1 MTPIYCDQAATSFP
15 KPKAVIE
22 AISSFLTNTSGSPG
36 RSAHRYAIEAGRAVF
51 EAREGVADFFNCPSS
66 EQVIFTANVTESLNL
81 VLLGLLQPGD
91 HVVTTSMEHNSVMR
105 PLQYLKESRNVDFTV
120 VSCDDRGRLDPED
133 IQKALRPETRLVV
146 VNHASNVTG
155 TILPIEAV
163 GEIKGDAFFLIDTA
177 QSAGVIPIDMQ
188 GAGVDFLAFTGHKSL
203 LGPAGIGGLCL
214 SKDIRLNPLKRG
226 GTGSRSESW
235 AHPDFLPDRYES
247 GTPNTVGIVGLDA
260 GIRFIQEQGLERI
273 RGHELQLIRQMMEG
287 LSGIKCVKIYG
298 PRAADEKTGI
308 VSLNIEGKSPSEVCL
323 ILDRKYGIMTRGGLH
338 CAPIAH
344 KTIGTFPDGTV
355 RLSLSYF
362 NIMEEVDQVIRAI
375 DEISH
380 GK

>member
-1 MTPIYCDQAATSFP
+1 MAPIYCDQAATSFP
-15 KPKAVIE
+15 KPRAVIE
-22 AISSFLTNTSGSPG
+22 AVSSFLINTSGSPG
-36 RSAHRYAIEAGRAVF
+36 RSAHRYAIEAGKAVF
-51 EAREGVADFFNCPSS
+51 EARETVADFFNCPSS

-91 HVVTTSMEHNSVMR
+91 HVVTTAMEHNSVMR
-105 PLQYLKESRNVDFTV
+105 PLQYLKESGKVDFTV
-120 VSCDDRGRLDPED
+120 VSCDNQGRLAPEN

-163 GEIKGDAFFLIDTA
+163 GEIKGNAFFLVDTA

-188 GAGVDFLAFTGHKSL
+188 KAKVDFLAFTGHKSL
-203 LGPAGIGGLCL
+203 LGPTGIGGLCL

-235 AHPDFLPDRYES
+235 VHPDFLPDRYES
-247 GTPNTVGIVGLDA
+247 GTPNSLGIVGLNA
-260 GIRFIQEQGLERI
+260 GIRFIQDLGLERI
-273 RGHELQLIRQMMEG
+273 RAHELRLIRQMTEG
-287 LSGIKCVKIYG
+287 LSAIKGVKIYG

-344 KTIGTFPDGTV
+344 KTIGTFPNGTV
-355 RLSLSYF
+355 RLSLGYF
-362 NIMEEVDQVIRAI
+362 NTMEEVDQVIRAI
-375 DEISH
+375 YEIS
-380 GK
+380 KM

>member
-1 MTPIYCDQAATSFP
+1 MMPIYCDQAATSFP
-15 KPKAVIE
+15 KPKAVVE

-51 EAREGVADFFNCPSS
+51 ETRETVADFFNCPSS

-81 VLLGLLQPGD
+81 VLSGLLQPGD

-105 PLQYLKESRNVDFTV
+105 PLQYLKESRKVDFTV
-120 VSCDDRGRLDPED
+120 VSCDDQGRLAPEN
-133 IQKALRPETRLVV
+133 IRKALRPETRLVV

-163 GEIKGDAFFLIDTA
+163 GGIKGNALFLIDTA

-188 GAGVDFLAFTGHKSL
+188 KAGIDFLAFTGHKSL
-203 LGPAGIGGLCL
+203 LGPTGIGGLCL

-247 GTPNTVGIVGLDA
+247 GTPNTVGIVGLNA
-260 GIRFIQEQGLERI
+260 GIKFIQEQGLERI
-273 RGHELQLIRQMMEG
+273 RAHELRLIRQMMDG
-287 LSGIKCVKIYG
+287 LNAIKGVKIYG
-298 PRAADEKTGI
+298 PQAADEKTGI

-323 ILDRKYGIMTRGGLH
+323 IFDRKYGIMTRGGLH

-344 KTIGTFPDGTV
+344 KTIGTFPNGTV
-355 RLSLSYF
+355 RLSLGYF
-362 NIMEEVDQVIRAI
+362 NTLEEVDQAIRAI
-375 DEISH
+375 YEIS
-380 GK
+380 KM

>member
-1 MTPIYCDQAATSFP
+1 MMPIYGDQAATSFP
-15 KPKAVIE
+15 KPRAVIE
-22 AISSFLTNTSGSPG
+22 AVSSFLTNTSGSPG
-36 RSAHRYAIEAGRAVF
+36 RSAHGYAIEAGRAVF
-51 EAREGVADFFNCPSS
+51 EARETVADFFNCPSS

-81 VLLGLLQPGD
+81 VLLGLLQSGD

-105 PLQYLKESRNVDFTV
+105 PLQYLKESGKVDFTV
-120 VSCDDRGRLDPED
+120 VSCDDQGRLAPEN
-133 IQKALRPETRLVV
+133 IQKALRPETRLIV

-163 GEIKGDAFFLIDTA
+163 GEIKGNAFFLIDTA

-188 GAGVDFLAFTGHKSL
+188 KAKVDFLAFTGHKSL
-203 LGPAGIGGLCL
+203 LGPTGIGGLCL

-235 AHPDFLPDRYES
+235 VHPDFLPDRYES
-247 GTPNTVGIVGLDA
+247 GTPNSLGIVGLNA
-260 GIRFIQEQGLERI
+260 GIRFIQDLGLERI
-273 RGHELQLIRQMMEG
+273 RAHELRLIRQMTEG
-287 LSGIKCVKIYG
+287 LSAIKGVKIYG

-344 KTIGTFPDGTV
+344 KTIGTFPNGTV
-355 RLSLSYF
+355 RLSLGYF
-362 NIMEEVDQVIRAI
+362 NTMEEVDQVIRAI
-375 DEISH
+375 YEIS
-380 GK
+380 KM

>member
-1 MTPIYCDQAATSFP
+1 MAPIYGDQAATSFP
-15 KPKAVIE
+15 KPRAVIE
-22 AISSFLTNTSGSPG
+22 AVSSFLTNTSGSPG
-36 RSAHRYAIEAGRAVF
+36 RSAHGYAIEAGRAVF
-51 EAREGVADFFNCPSS
+51 EARETVADFFNCPSS

-105 PLQYLKESRNVDFTV
+105 PLQYLKESGKVDFTV
-120 VSCDDRGRLDPED
+120 VSCDDQGRLAPEN
-133 IQKALRPETRLVV
+133 IQKALRPETRLIV

-163 GEIKGDAFFLIDTA
+163 GEIKGNAFFLIDTA

-188 GAGVDFLAFTGHKSL
+188 KAKVDFLAFTGHKSL
-203 LGPAGIGGLCL
+203 LGPTGIGGLCL

-235 AHPDFLPDRYES
+235 VHPDFLPDRYES
-247 GTPNTVGIVGLDA
+247 GTPNSLGIVGLNA
-260 GIRFIQEQGLERI
+260 GIRFIQDLGLERI
-273 RGHELQLIRQMMEG
+273 RAHELRLIRQMTEG
-287 LSGIKCVKIYG
+287 LSAIKGVKIYG

-344 KTIGTFPDGTV
+344 KTIGTFPNGTV
-355 RLSLSYF
+355 RLSLGYF
-362 NIMEEVDQVIRAI
+362 NTMEEVDQVIRAI
-375 DEISH
+375 YEIS
-380 GK
+380 KM

>member
-1 MTPIYCDQAATSFP
+1 MMPIYGDQAATSFP
-15 KPKAVIE
+15 KPRAVIE
-22 AISSFLTNTSGSPG
+22 AVSSFLTNTSGSPG
-36 RSAHRYAIEAGRAVF
+36 RSAHGYAIEAGRAVF
-51 EAREGVADFFNCPSS
+51 EARETVADFFNCPSS

-105 PLQYLKESRNVDFTV
+105 PLQYLKESGKVDFTV
-120 VSCDDRGRLDPED
+120 VSCDDQGRLAPEN

-163 GEIKGDAFFLIDTA
+163 GEIKGNAFFLIDTA

-188 GAGVDFLAFTGHKSL
+188 KAKVDFLAFTGHKSL
-203 LGPAGIGGLCL
+203 LGPTGIGGLCL

-235 AHPDFLPDRYES
+235 VHPDFLPDRYES
-247 GTPNTVGIVGLDA
+247 GTPNSLGIVGLNA
-260 GIRFIQEQGLERI
+260 GIRFIQDLGLERI
-273 RGHELQLIRQMMEG
+273 RAHELRLIRQMTEG
-287 LSGIKCVKIYG
+287 LSAIKGVKIYG

-344 KTIGTFPDGTV
+344 KTIGTFPNGTV
-355 RLSLSYF
+355 RLSLGYF
-362 NIMEEVDQVIRAI
+362 NTMEEVDQVIRAI
-375 DEISH
+375 YEISQM
-380 GK
+380 

>member
-1 MTPIYCDQAATSFP
+1 MAPIYCDQAATSFP
-15 KPKAVIE
+15 KPRAVIE
-22 AISSFLTNTSGSPG
+22 AISSFLINTSGSPG

-51 EAREGVADFFNCPSS
+51 EARETVADFFNCPSS

-81 VLLGLLQPGD
+81 VLSGLLQPGD

-105 PLQYLKESRNVDFTV
+105 PLQYLKESGKVDFTV
-120 VSCDDRGRLDPED
+120 VSCYDQGRLAPEN

-163 GEIKGDAFFLIDTA
+163 GEIKGNAFFLIDTA

-188 GAGVDFLAFTGHKSL
+188 KAKVDFLAFTGHKSL
-203 LGPAGIGGLCL
+203 LGPTGIGGLCL

-235 AHPDFLPDRYES
+235 VHPDFLPDRYES
-247 GTPNTVGIVGLDA
+247 GTPNSVGIVGLDA
-260 GIRFIQEQGLERI
+260 GIRFIQEQGIERI
-273 RGHELQLIRQMMEG
+273 RAHELQLIRQMMEG
-287 LSGIKCVKIYG
+287 LSGIKGVKIYG

-344 KTIGTFPDGTV
+344 KTIGTFPNGTV
-355 RLSLSYF
+355 RLSLGYF
-362 NIMEEVDQVIRAI
+362 NTMEEVDQVIRAI
-375 DEISH
+375 YEIS
-380 GK
+380 KM

>member
-1 MTPIYCDQAATSFP
+1 MAPIYCDQAATSFP
-15 KPKAVIE
+15 KPRAVIE
-22 AISSFLTNTSGSPG
+22 AVSSFLTNTSGSPG

-51 EAREGVADFFNCPSS
+51 EARETVTDFFNCPSS
-66 EQVIFTANVTESLNL
+66 EQVVFTANVTESLNL
-81 VLLGLLQPGD
+81 VLSGLLQPGD

-105 PLQYLKESRNVDFTV
+105 PLQYLKESRKVDFTV
-120 VSCDDRGRLDPED
+120 VSCDDQGRLAPKN

-163 GEIKGDAFFLIDTA
+163 GEIKGNAFFLIDAA

-188 GAGVDFLAFTGHKSL
+188 KAKVDFLAFTGHKSL
-203 LGPAGIGGLCL
+203 LSTTGIGGLCL

-235 AHPDFLPDRYES
+235 AHPDFLPDRYEG
-247 GTPNTVGIVGLDA
+247 GTPNTVGIVGLNA
-260 GIRFIQEQGLERI
+260 GIKFIQEQGLERI
-273 RGHELQLIRQMMEG
+273 RAHELQLIRQMMDG
-287 LSGIKCVKIYG
+287 LNAIKGVKIYG

-323 ILDRKYGIMTRGGLH
+323 VLDRKYGIMTRGGLH

-344 KTIGTFPDGTV
+344 KTIGTFPNGTV
-355 RLSLSYF
+355 RLSLGYF
-362 NIMEEVDQVIRAI
+362 NTMEEVDQVIRAI
-375 DEISH
+375 YEIS
-380 GK
+380 KM

>member
-1 MTPIYCDQAATSFP
+1 MAPIYCDQAATSFP
-15 KPKAVIE
+15 KPRAVIE
-22 AISSFLTNTSGSPG
+22 AVSSFLINTSGSPG
-36 RSAHRYAIEAGRAVF
+36 RSAHGYAIEAGRAVF
-51 EAREGVADFFNCPSS
+51 EARETVADFFNCPSS

-81 VLLGLLQPGD
+81 VLLGLLQSGD

-105 PLQYLKESRNVDFTV
+105 PLQYLKESGKVDFTV
-120 VSCDDRGRLDPED
+120 VSCDDQGRLAPEN
-133 IQKALRPETRLVV
+133 IQKALRPETRLIV
-146 VNHASNVTG
+146 VNHVSNVTG

-163 GEIKGDAFFLIDTA
+163 GEIKGNAFFLIDTA

-188 GAGVDFLAFTGHKSL
+188 KAKVDFLAFTGHKSL
-203 LGPAGIGGLCL
+203 LGPTGIGGLCL

-235 AHPDFLPDRYES
+235 VHPDFLPDRYES
-247 GTPNTVGIVGLDA
+247 GTPNSLGIVGLNA
-260 GIRFIQEQGLERI
+260 GIRFIQDLGLERI
-273 RGHELQLIRQMMEG
+273 RAHELRLIRKMTEG
-287 LSGIKCVKIYG
+287 LSAIKGVKIYG

-344 KTIGTFPDGTV
+344 KTIGTFPNGAV
-355 RLSLSYF
+355 RLSLGYF
-362 NIMEEVDQVIRAI
+362 NTREEVDQVIRAI
-375 DEISH
+375 YEIS
-380 GK
+380 KM

>member
-1 MTPIYCDQAATSFP
+1 MAPIYCDQAATSFP
-15 KPKAVIE
+15 KPRAVIE
-22 AISSFLTNTSGSPG
+22 AVSSFLINTSGSPG

-51 EAREGVADFFNCPSS
+51 EARETVADFFNCPSS

-81 VLLGLLQPGD
+81 VLLGLLQSGD

-105 PLQYLKESRNVDFTV
+105 PLQYLKESGKVDFTV
-120 VSCDDRGRLDPED
+120 VSCDDQGRLAPEN

-163 GEIKGDAFFLIDTA
+163 GEIKGNAFFLIDMA

-188 GAGVDFLAFTGHKSL
+188 KAKVDFLAFTGHKSL
-203 LGPAGIGGLCL
+203 LGPTGIGGLCL

-235 AHPDFLPDRYES
+235 VHPDFLPDRYES
-247 GTPNTVGIVGLDA
+247 GTPNSLGIVGLNA
-260 GIRFIQEQGLERI
+260 GIRFIQDLGLERI
-273 RGHELQLIRQMMEG
+273 RAHELRLIRQMTEG
-287 LSGIKCVKIYG
+287 LSAIKGVKIYG

-344 KTIGTFPDGTV
+344 KTIGTFPNGTV
-355 RLSLSYF
+355 RLSLGYF
-362 NIMEEVDQVIRAI
+362 NTMEEVDQVIRAI
-375 DEISH
+375 YEISRM
-380 GK
+380 

>member
-1 MTPIYCDQAATSFP
+1 MMPIYCDQAATSFP
-15 KPKAVIE
+15 KPKAVVE

-51 EAREGVADFFNCPSS
+51 EARETIAVFFNCPSS

-105 PLQYLKESRNVDFTV
+105 PLQYLRESRNVDFTV
-120 VSCDDRGRLDPED
+120 VSCDDQGQLDPED
-133 IQKALRPETRLVV
+133 IRRVLRSETRFVV

-163 GEIKGDAFFLIDTA
+163 GEIKGDAFFLVDTA

-188 GAGVDFLAFTGHKSL
+188 EAGIDFLAFTGHKSL
-203 LGPAGIGGLCL
+203 LGPTGIGGLCL

-247 GTPNTVGIVGLDA
+247 GTPNTLGIAGLDA
-260 GIRFIQEQGLERI
+260 GIRFIREQGIERI
-273 RGHELQLIRQMMEG
+273 RDHELQLIRQMMEG
-287 LSGIKCVKIYG
+287 LGGIRGVKIYG
-298 PRAADEKTGI
+298 PQAADEKTAI

-323 ILDRKYGIMTRGGLH
+323 TLDRKYGIMTRGGLQ

-355 RLSLSYF
+355 RLSLGYF
-362 NIMEEVDQVIRAI
+362 NTMEEVDQVIRAI
-375 DEISH
+375 DEISRR
-380 GK
+380 

>member
-1 MTPIYCDQAATSFP
+1 MPIYCDQAATSFP
-15 KPKAVIE
+15 KPKAVVE

-51 EAREGVADFFNCPSS
+51 EARETIAVFFNCPSS

-105 PLQYLKESRNVDFTV
+105 PLQYLRESRNVDFTV
-120 VSCDDRGRLDPED
+120 VSCDDQGQLDPED
-133 IQKALRPETRLVV
+133 IRRVLRSETRFVV

-163 GEIKGDAFFLIDTA
+163 GEIKGDAFFLVDTA

-188 GAGVDFLAFTGHKSL
+188 EAGIDFLAFTGHKSL
-203 LGPAGIGGLCL
+203 LGPTGIGGLCL

-247 GTPNTVGIVGLDA
+247 GTPNTLGIAGLDA
-260 GIRFIQEQGLERI
+260 GIRFIREQGIERI
-273 RGHELQLIRQMMEG
+273 RDHELQLIRQMMEG
-287 LSGIKCVKIYG
+287 LGGIRGVKIYG
-298 PRAADEKTGI
+298 PQAADEKTAI

-323 ILDRKYGIMTRGGLH
+323 TLDRKYGIMTRGGLQ

-355 RLSLSYF
+355 RLSLGYF
-362 NIMEEVDQVIRAI
+362 NTMEEVDQVIRAI
-375 DEISH
+375 DEISRR
-380 GK
+380 

>member
-15 KPKAVIE
+15 KPRAVIE

-36 RSAHRYAIEAGRAVF
+36 RSAHGYAIEAGRAVF
-51 EAREGVADFFNCPSS
+51 EARETVADFFNCPSS

-81 VLLGLLQPGD
+81 VLLGLLQSGD

-105 PLQYLKESRNVDFTV
+105 PLQYLKESGNVDFTV
-120 VSCDDRGRLDPED
+120 VSCDDQGRLDPEN
-133 IQKALRPETRLVV
+133 IQRALRPETRLVA

-163 GEIKGDAFFLIDTA
+163 GEIKGNAFFLVDTA

-188 GAGVDFLAFTGHKSL
+188 EARVDFLAFTGHKSL
-203 LGPAGIGGLCL
+203 LGPTGIGGLCL

-247 GTPNTVGIVGLDA
+247 GTPNTLGIVGLNA

-273 RGHELQLIRQMMEG
+273 RAHELRLIRQMMEG
-287 LSGIKCVKIYG
+287 LSGIKGVKIYG
-298 PRAADEKTGI
+298 PRAADKKTGI
-308 VSLNIEGKSPSEVCL
+308 VSLNIEDKSPSEVCL
-323 ILDRKYGIMTRGGLH
+323 ILDRKYGIMTRGGLQ

-344 KTIGTFPDGTV
+344 KTIGTFPGGTV
-355 RLSLSYF
+355 RLSLGYF
-362 NIMEEVDQVIRAI
+362 NTLEEVDQVIRAI
-375 DEISH
+375 YEIS
-380 GK
+380 KM

>member
-1 MTPIYCDQAATSFP
+1 MMPIYGDQAATSFP
-15 KPKAVIE
+15 KPKAVVE

-36 RSAHRYAIEAGRAVF
+36 RSAHGYAIEAGRAVF
-51 EAREGVADFFNCPSS
+51 EARETVADFFNCPSS

-81 VLLGLLQPGD
+81 VLSGLLQPGD

-105 PLQYLKESRNVDFTV
+105 PLQYLKESGKVDFTV
-120 VSCDDRGRLDPED
+120 VSCDDQGRLAPEN

-163 GEIKGDAFFLIDTA
+163 GEIKGNAFFLIDTA

-188 GAGVDFLAFTGHKSL
+188 KAKVDFLAFTGHKSL
-203 LGPAGIGGLCL
+203 LGPTGIGGLCL

-235 AHPDFLPDRYES
+235 VHPDFLPDRYES
-247 GTPNTVGIVGLDA
+247 GTPNSLGIVGLNA
-260 GIRFIQEQGLERI
+260 GIRFIQDLGLERI
-273 RGHELQLIRQMMEG
+273 RAHELRLIRQMTEG
-287 LSGIKCVKIYG
+287 LSAIKGVKIYG

-344 KTIGTFPDGTV
+344 KTIGTFPNGTV
-355 RLSLSYF
+355 RLSLGYF
-362 NIMEEVDQVIRAI
+362 NTMEEVDQVIRAI
-375 DEISH
+375 YELS
-380 GK
+380 KM

>member
-15 KPKAVIE
+15 KPRVVIE
-22 AISSFLTNTSGSPG
+22 AISSFLINTSGSPG
-36 RSAHRYAIEAGRAVF
+36 RSAHGYAIEAGRTVF
-51 EAREGVADFFNCPSS
+51 EARETVADFFNCPSS
-66 EQVIFTANVTESLNL
+66 EQVIFTANVTEALNL
-81 VLLGLLQPGD
+81 VLLGLLQTGD

-120 VSCDDRGRLDPED
+120 VSCDDQGRLDPED
-133 IQKALRPETRLVV
+133 VQRALRPETRLVV

-163 GEIKGDAFFLIDTA
+163 GKIKGNAFFLADTA

-188 GAGVDFLAFTGHKSL
+188 KAKVDFLAFTGHKSL
-203 LGPAGIGGLCL
+203 FGPTGIGGLCL

-235 AHPDFLPDRYES
+235 VHPDFLPDRYES
-247 GTPNTVGIVGLDA
+247 GTPNTVGIAGLNA
-260 GIRFIQEQGLERI
+260 GIRFIQGRGLERI
-273 RGHELQLIRQMMEG
+273 RGHELRIIRQMMDG
-287 LSGIKCVKIYG
+287 LSAIKGVKIYG
-298 PRAADEKTGI
+298 PRAADEKTAI
-308 VSLNIEGKSPSEVCL
+308 VSLNIEGNSPSEVCL
-323 ILDRKYGIMTRGGLH
+323 VLDRKYGIMSRGGLH

-355 RLSLSYF
+355 RLSLGYF
-362 NIMEEVDQVIRAI
+362 NTMEEVDQVIRAI
-375 DEISH
+375 YEISRM
-380 GK
+380 

>member
-15 KPKAVIE
+15 KPKAVVE

-36 RSAHRYAIEAGRAVF
+36 RSAHGYAIEAGRAVF
-51 EAREGVADFFNCPSS
+51 EARETVTDFFNCPSS

-81 VLLGLLQPGD
+81 VLLGLLQSGD

-105 PLQYLKESRNVDFTV
+105 PLQYLKESGNVDFTV
-120 VSCDDRGRLDPED
+120 VSCDDQGRLDPEN
-133 IQKALRPETRLVV
+133 IQRALRPETRLVV

-163 GEIKGDAFFLIDTA
+163 GEIKGNAFFLIDTA

-188 GAGVDFLAFTGHKSL
+188 KAKVDFLAFTGHKSL
-203 LGPAGIGGLCL
+203 LGPTGIGGLCL
-214 SKDIRLNPLKRG
+214 SKDIPLNPLKRG
-226 GTGSRSESW
+226 GTGSRSDSW

-247 GTPNTVGIVGLDA
+247 GTPNTVGIVGLNA

-273 RGHELQLIRQMMEG
+273 RTHELRLIRQMMDG
-287 LSGIKCVKIYG
+287 LSAIKGVKIYG
-298 PRAADEKTGI
+298 PRAADEKTDI

-323 ILDRKYGIMTRGGLH
+323 VLDRKYGIMTRGGLH

-344 KTIGTFPDGTV
+344 KTIGTFPGGTV
-355 RLSLSYF
+355 RLSLGYF
-362 NIMEEVDQVIRAI
+362 NTMEEVDQVIRAI
-375 DEISH
+375 YEIS
-380 GK
+380 KM

>member
-1 MTPIYCDQAATSFP
+1 MAPIYCDQAATSFP
-15 KPKAVIE
+15 KPKVVVE

-36 RSAHRYAIEAGRAVF
+36 RSAHGYAIEAGRAVF
-51 EAREGVADFFNCPSS
+51 EARETVTDFFNCPSS

-81 VLLGLLQPGD
+81 VLSGLLQPGD

-105 PLQYLKESRNVDFTV
+105 PLQYLKESGNVDFTV
-120 VSCDDRGRLDPED
+120 VFCDDQGRLAPEN

-163 GEIKGDAFFLIDTA
+163 GEIKGNAFFLIDTA

-188 GAGVDFLAFTGHKSL
+188 KAKVDFLAFTGHKSL
-203 LGPAGIGGLCL
+203 LGPTGIGGLCL

-235 AHPDFLPDRYES
+235 VHPDFLPDRYES
-247 GTPNTVGIVGLDA
+247 GTPNSLGIVGLNA
-260 GIRFIQEQGLERI
+260 GIRFIQDLGLERI
-273 RGHELQLIRQMMEG
+273 RAHELRLIRQMTEG
-287 LSGIKCVKIYG
+287 LSAIKGVKIYG

-344 KTIGTFPDGTV
+344 KTIGTFPNGTV
-355 RLSLSYF
+355 RLSLGYF
-362 NIMEEVDQVIRAI
+362 NTMEEVDQVIRAI
-375 DEISH
+375 YEIS
-380 GK
+380 KM